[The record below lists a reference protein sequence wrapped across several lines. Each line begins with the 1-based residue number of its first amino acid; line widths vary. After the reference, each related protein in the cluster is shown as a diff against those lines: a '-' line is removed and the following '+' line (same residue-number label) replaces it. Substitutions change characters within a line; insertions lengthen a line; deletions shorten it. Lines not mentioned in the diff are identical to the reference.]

1 MAASSSSLPAPA
13 LKVASPETCAIP
25 DGRFVIA
32 KKSGSGHRVI
42 QVLRVPAERL
52 GSGGTLRGGLPEGV
66 SAELVDSVGDV
77 SCFVAPGSKTGI
89 WISRLPD
96 KLSNSVAVFYRVG
109 VPQSDVAS
117 LMGPSRLVQG
127 SVEEA
132 TLIAEASSVPGVRA
146 WSGWSQPLIVRMPT
160 VDRCKE
166 AWREASAA
174 WKSELDGLQT
184 LATQVTSALSDV
196 RDSLATERKAKA
208 EAINNLEAAEA
219 SKAAAEARAAEAEAS
234 KAAAVEAAEARAAEA
249 EASKAAAEARAA
261 EAEASKAA
269 AVEAAEARAAEAE
282 ASKAAAEARATE
294 AEASKAA
301 AVEAAEARAA
311 EAEASKAAAEA
322 RATEAEASKAA
333 AEARAAEAEAS
344 KDAAVEAAEARAAE
358 AEASKA
364 AAEARAV
371 EAEASK
377 DAAVEAAEAR
387 AAEAEA
393 SKAAAEARAAEA
405 EASKA
410 AAVEAA
416 VARAAEAEA
425 SKAAAVE
432 AAVARATEAEASKA
446 AAEARAAEAEAGAA
460 DAERVAS
467 REMDAASRL
476 LAELQAL
483 QEAREAQAE
492 ASAVEV
498 SEFRLRERALRDRIA
513 VLEGLDGAAAAASDE
528 AHRTAGELAES
539 KDMII
544 AQRYTIDELKGVHE
558 AAVKRQRE
566 SAAKLEAVLKAL
578 EVHGHGDALR
588 LVVSVLNAPARAAT
602 AAGSKH

>member
-66 SAELVDSVGDV
+66 SAELVDSVGVV

-96 KLSNSVAVFYRVG
+96 KSSNSVAVFYRVG

-117 LMGPSRLVQG
+117 LMGPPRLVQG

-132 TLIAEASSVPGVRA
+132 TLIAEASSVPGVRT

-184 LATQVTSALSDV
+184 LATQVTAALSDV

-208 EAINNLEAAEA
+208 EAINNLEAAEASKAAAEARAAEAEASKAAAEARAAEAEASKAAAVEAAEARAAEAEASKAAAVEAAEARAAEAEASKAAAEARAAEARAAEAEASKAAAVEAAEARATEAEASKAAAVEAAEARATEAEASKATAEARAAEAEASKAAAVEAAEARAAEAEASKAAAEARAAEAEA

-282 ASKAAAEARATE
+282 ASKAAA
-294 AEASKAA
+294 
-301 AVEAAEARAA
+301 
-311 EAEASKAAAEA
+311 
-322 RATEAEASKAA
+322 
-333 AEARAAEAEAS
+333 
-344 KDAAVEAAEARAAE
+344 
-358 AEASKA
+358 
-364 AAEARAV
+364 
-371 EAEASK
+371 
-377 DAAVEAAEAR
+377 
-387 AAEAEA
+387 
-393 SKAAAEARAAEA
+393 
-405 EASKA
+405 
-410 AAVEAA
+410 
-416 VARAAEAEA
+416 
-425 SKAAAVE
+425 
-432 AAVARATEAEASKA
+432 
-446 AAEARAAEAEAGAA
+446 
-460 DAERVAS
+460 
-467 REMDAASRL
+467 
-476 LAELQAL
+476 AL